1 MRLQPRHQR
10 LVDVALTVAAGRNQQ
25 GKLVALRWLLREL
38 TERKQAEAELLHNA
52 FHDALTGLL
61 NRALLLN
68 LLEQAIE
75 FWHPV

>member
-1 MRLQPRHQR
+1 VRLQPRHQR

>member
-1 MRLQPRHQR
+1 LTLPSRWP
-10 LVDVALTVAAGRNQQ
+10 LVATSKAS
-25 GKLVALRWLLREL
+25 VALRWLLREL